1 MKVRIPVFRSAGILT
16 ATAILIF
23 ALAIA
28 VAGAFLTRS
37 EISKSF
43 DRQARIQAAQLTL
56 EQLVRMQI
64 DEENY
69 VRGYILTRDPFYVD
83 QFDASKDEF
92 HVREKLLRA
101 VLGSEDLVQA
111 QAALFDYDRVHQN
124 WHELVADPLMKHP
137 NSSSSE
143 IDKIS
148 KGLTDQQT
156 EDSQAIQSILARQ
169 NAVVG
174 ENTQEQINRT
184 FYAGAFWLIVFG
196 LLAILFN
203 AFRSRSNRE
212 LEEERMTSETLQRAF
227 RSVSVPLP
235 NCELGTGYSS
245 ATRNVAVG
253 GDVFD
258 VYQLSDSLALVLI
271 ADVSGKGIDAAVLTA
286 FIKFTIRGI
295 ALRRRDPGAILAEFN
310 TAFPRT
316 VEDPYLFVSM
326 FVGILDTQQLI
337 FRYGSAGHDSAFL
350 RRGASEV
357 QQLAV
362 TGPILGVMEE
372 PFGTQTV
379 HLDPGDTIVLATDG
393 LTEAR
398 NAKGE
403 QLEDVGAI
411 ALIATSSQSPQKMAS
426 ELIAAVKKRVSNRM
440 RDDLAILAIRVN
452 APETP
457 AEPPADV

>member
-1 MKVRIPVFRSAGILT
+1 MKVLPALFRSAGTLT

-23 ALAIA
+23 SLAIA
-28 VAGAFLTRS
+28 VAGAFVTRS
-37 EISKSF
+37 AISKSF

-56 EQLVRMQI
+56 AQLVRMQI

-69 VRGYILTRDPFYVD
+69 VRGYILTRDPFYLD
-83 QFDASKDEF
+83 QFKISKDEF
-92 HVREKLLRA
+92 HGRENLLRA

-111 QAALFDYDRVHQN
+111 QAALFDYDKVHSS
-124 WHELVADPLMKHP
+124 WHQLVADPLMKHP

-143 IDKIS
+143 IDKTS

-156 EDSQAIQSILARQ
+156 EDSQAIESILAKQ
-169 NAVVG
+169 NAIVG
-174 ENTQEQINRT
+174 ESTQDRINRT
-184 FYAGAFWLIVFG
+184 FSVGAFWLIVFG

-203 AFRSRSNRE
+203 AFRSRLNRE

-235 NCELGTGYSS
+235 NCELGTGYTS

-258 VYQLSDSLALVLI
+258 VYQLSDSLALLLI

-295 ALRRRDPGAILAEFN
+295 ALRRREPGAILAEFN

-316 VEDPYLFVSM
+316 VDDPYLFVSM
-326 FVGILDTQQLI
+326 FVGILDTEQLI
-337 FRYGSAGHDSAFL
+337 FRYGSAGHDCAFL
-350 RRGASEV
+350 RRGVGDV

-403 QLEDVGAI
+403 QLENIGAI
-411 ALIATSSQSPQKMAS
+411 ALIANSSPDPQKMAS

-457 AEPPADV
+457 RKASADV

>member
-1 MKVRIPVFRSAGILT
+1 MKVLTPVFRSAGTLT
-16 ATAILIF
+16 ATAFLIF

-28 VAGAFLTRS
+28 VSGAFVTRS
-37 EISKSF
+37 AISRSF
-43 DRQARIQAAQLTL
+43 DRQAQIQTAQLTL
-56 EQLVRMQI
+56 ALLVRMQI
-64 DEENY
+64 DEEDY

-83 QFDASKDEF
+83 QFNTSKDDFRAGEMRLRGVLNSE
-92 HVREKLLRA
+92 HLLA
-101 VLGSEDLVQA
+101 A
-111 QAALFDYDRVHQN
+111 QAALFDYDKVHRN
-124 WHELVADPLMKHP
+124 WYELVADPLMKHP
-137 NSSSSE
+137 NSSSAD
-143 IDKIS
+143 IDKTG
-148 KGLTDQQT
+148 KGLIDQQT
-156 EDSQAIQSILARQ
+156 EDSQAIESILAHQ
-169 NAVVG
+169 NTVVG
-174 ENTQEQINRT
+174 ESTQDQINRT
-184 FYAGAFWLIVFG
+184 FYAGAFWLMVFG

-203 AFRSRSNRE
+203 AFRSRLNRE
-212 LEEERMTSETLQRAF
+212 LEEERTTSETLQRAF

-245 ATRNVAVG
+245 ATRNLAVG

-295 ALRRRDPGAILAEFN
+295 TLRRREPGAILAEFN

-316 VEDPYLFVSM
+316 VEDPSLFVSM
-326 FVGILDTQQLI
+326 FVGILDTEQLI
-337 FRYGSAGHDSAFL
+337 FRYGSAGHDCAFL
-350 RRGASEV
+350 RRGESDV

-398 NAKGE
+398 NSKGE
-403 QLEDVGAI
+403 QLEGSGAI
-411 ALIATSSQSPQKMAS
+411 ALIARSSGEPQKLAN

-440 RDDLAILAIRVN
+440 RDDLAILTIRVN
-452 APETP
+452 APDTLTEV
-457 AEPPADV
+457 PADV